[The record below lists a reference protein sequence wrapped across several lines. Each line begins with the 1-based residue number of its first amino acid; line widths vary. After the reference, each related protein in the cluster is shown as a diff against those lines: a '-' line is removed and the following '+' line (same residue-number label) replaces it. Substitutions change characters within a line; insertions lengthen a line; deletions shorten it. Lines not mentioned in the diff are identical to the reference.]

1 MQLLRIALVLLAGAA
16 VAGQLLQERF
26 RLSVIE
32 KLPADQALA
41 RYQVSRRKGERGM
54 VILTVVS
61 GVIGLAALLDL
72 VIANL
77 ANLSQR

>member
-1 MQLLRIALVLLAGAA
+1 MQLFRLVLVLLAGAA
-16 VAGQLLQERF
+16 VAGQLLQERY

-41 RYQVSRRKGERGM
+41 RYQASRRRGERGM
-54 VILTVVS
+54 VILTAVS
-61 GVIGLAALLDL
+61 GLIGLAALLDL

-77 ANLSQR
+77 SQR